1 LGIRDRKKEI
11 ICDKWGERGM
21 IESPSNRSMS
31 NTRCLKPGVILKER
45 YKIEEVIGA
54 GGFGI
59 TYRAWD
65 PLLQS
70 YVAIK
75 EYYPSGIAT
84 RSADSSKVCVP
95 VGQEQREY
103 HRGRIRFL
111 KEAQDVARFQSEP
124 NIVSIYDYLEENDTA
139 YMVMEYLHG
148 CTLKQYIREHG
159 GRLDTDHILHICL
172 SVLDALAVVHKAG
185 MIHRDISPENIFICE
200 DLTVKLIDFGAAKQV
215 YLDGEQTM
223 SVVLKPGY
231 APPEQ
236 YAKKDK
242 QGPWTDIYALGATLY
257 FAATGEKPEESF
269 GRVLEDTIKPV
280 CEVNPEIPR
289 AMSQVIMRA
298 MSVKIEDRYQTVE
311 AMREA
316 LLAGEGQNAQMEPYV
331 IPASRISKRDLPK
344 KRGFLI
350 GVAFCIVIMLVVTG
364 IWMAGRVAKKAGTAT
379 ATEMNAAS
387 TEAQTATMAD
397 AQTST
402 DAEQAAT
409 EAEKT
414 TQADNPM
421 VMHVP
426 TKEELAEQEKSD
438 AILNI
443 TSSETE
449 RVSID
454 AFEYMKDG
462 NQGYRMESADGLAAV
477 AYEGD
482 CVKLCLKY
490 YDSILGD
497 TPQVTDDLI
506 YSYTFERYDSDYG
519 IYRAIY
525 DADDTSGYWD
535 YATLYPPEFH
545 FADDSFTLYIP
556 LTSGLEDGRYK
567 LYFSYEDP
575 ATQKSVFQAT
585 IEFYLNR
592 SAM

>member
-1 LGIRDRKKEI
+1 
-11 ICDKWGERGM
+11 M

-331 IPASRISKRDLPK
+331 IPVSRISKRDLPK

-397 AQTST
+397 AQTAT

>member
-1 LGIRDRKKEI
+1 
-11 ICDKWGERGM
+11 M

-316 LLAGEGQNAQMEPYV
+316 LLGGEGQNAQMEPYV

-364 IWMAGRVAKKAGTAT
+364 IWMAGRVAKKTGTAT

>member
-1 LGIRDRKKEI
+1 
-11 ICDKWGERGM
+11 M

-31 NTRCLKPGVILKER
+31 NTRCLKPGVIFKER

-54 GGFGI
+54 GGFGL
-59 TYRAWD
+59 TSRAWD

-70 YVAIK
+70 YGAIK
-75 EYYPSGIAT
+75 EYYPAGIAT

-397 AQTST
+397 AQTAT

-506 YSYTFERYDSDYG
+506 PTMEYTGQSMMRMIHRVTG
-519 IYRAIY
+519 
-525 DADDTSGYWD
+525 TMQ
-535 YATLYPPEFH
+535 
-545 FADDSFTLYIP
+545 LYIRQSFILQMIP
-556 LTSGLEDGRYK
+556 LHCIFRLLRGWRMEGTSYIFLTKILLHRNRC
-567 LYFSYEDP
+567 FRR
-575 ATQKSVFQAT
+575 Q
-585 IEFYLNR
+585 LNFI
-592 SAM
+592 

>member
-1 LGIRDRKKEI
+1 
-11 ICDKWGERGM
+11 M

-316 LLAGEGQNAQMEPYV
+316 LLAGEGQNAQIEPYV

-397 AQTST
+397 AQTAT

>member
-1 LGIRDRKKEI
+1 
-11 ICDKWGERGM
+11 M

-298 MSVKIEDRYQTVE
+298 MSVKIENRYQTVE

-364 IWMAGRVAKKAGTAT
+364 IWMAGRVAKKTGTAT

-497 TPQVTDDLI
+497 TPQVTDDLT

>member
-1 LGIRDRKKEI
+1 
-11 ICDKWGERGM
+11 M

-364 IWMAGRVAKKAGTAT
+364 IWMTGRVAKKAGTAT

-409 EAEKT
+409 VAEKT

-497 TPQVTDDLI
+497 TPQVTDDLT

>member
-1 LGIRDRKKEI
+1 
-11 ICDKWGERGM
+11 M

-397 AQTST
+397 AQTAT

-443 TSSETE
+443 TFSETE

>member
-1 LGIRDRKKEI
+1 
-11 ICDKWGERGM
+11 M

-397 AQTST
+397 AQTAT

-462 NQGYRMESADGLAAV
+462 NQGYRMEFADGLAAV

>member
-1 LGIRDRKKEI
+1 
-11 ICDKWGERGM
+11 M

-397 AQTST
+397 AQTAT

-506 YSYTFERYDSDYG
+506 YSYTFERYDSGYG

-545 FADDSFTLYIP
+545 FADDSFTLYIA

-575 ATQKSVFQAT
+575 DTQKSVFQAT

>member
-1 LGIRDRKKEI
+1 
-11 ICDKWGERGM
+11 M

-269 GRVLEDTIKPV
+269 GRALEDTIKPV
-280 CEVNPEIPR
+280 CEVNPEIPH

-298 MSVKIEDRYQTVE
+298 MSVKIEDRYQMVE
-311 AMREA
+311 TMREA

-350 GVAFCIVIMLVVTG
+350 GVALCIVIMLVVTG
-364 IWMAGRVAKKAGTAT
+364 IWMSGRVAKKAGTAT

-397 AQTST
+397 AQTAT

-490 YDSILGD
+490 YDSILED

-575 ATQKSVFQAT
+575 DTQKSVFQAT

>member
-1 LGIRDRKKEI
+1 
-11 ICDKWGERGM
+11 M

-148 CTLKQYIREHG
+148 CTLKQYIRENG

-397 AQTST
+397 AQTAT

>member
-1 LGIRDRKKEI
+1 
-11 ICDKWGERGM
+11 M

-397 AQTST
+397 AQTAT

-477 AYEGD
+477 AYGGD

>member
-1 LGIRDRKKEI
+1 
-11 ICDKWGERGM
+11 M

-185 MIHRDISPENIFICE
+185 MIHRDISPENIFICD

-397 AQTST
+397 AQTAT

>member
-1 LGIRDRKKEI
+1 
-11 ICDKWGERGM
+11 M

-215 YLDGEQTM
+215 YLDREQTM

-397 AQTST
+397 AQTAT

>member
-1 LGIRDRKKEI
+1 
-11 ICDKWGERGM
+11 M

-397 AQTST
+397 AQTAT

-497 TPQVTDDLI
+497 SPQVTDDLT

>member
-1 LGIRDRKKEI
+1 
-11 ICDKWGERGM
+11 M

-139 YMVMEYLHG
+139 YMVMESLHG

-397 AQTST
+397 AQTAT

>member
-1 LGIRDRKKEI
+1 
-11 ICDKWGERGM
+11 M

-397 AQTST
+397 AQTAT

-506 YSYTFERYDSDYG
+506 YSYTFERYDSEYG

>member
-1 LGIRDRKKEI
+1 
-11 ICDKWGERGM
+11 M

-159 GRLDTDHILHICL
+159 GRLDTDHTLHICL

-397 AQTST
+397 AQTAT

>member
-1 LGIRDRKKEI
+1 
-11 ICDKWGERGM
+11 M

-31 NTRCLKPGVILKER
+31 NTQCLKPGVILKER

-103 HRGRIRFL
+103 HRGKIRFL

-397 AQTST
+397 AQTAT

>member
-1 LGIRDRKKEI
+1 
-11 ICDKWGERGM
+11 M

-397 AQTST
+397 AQTAT

-426 TKEELAEQEKSD
+426 TKEELAEQEQSD

>member
-1 LGIRDRKKEI
+1 
-11 ICDKWGERGM
+11 M

-350 GVAFCIVIMLVVTG
+350 SVALCIVIMLVVTG
-364 IWMAGRVAKKAGTAT
+364 IWMAGRVAKKTGTAT

-421 VMHVP
+421 IMHVP

-497 TPQVTDDLI
+497 TPQVTDDLT

>member
-1 LGIRDRKKEI
+1 
-11 ICDKWGERGM
+11 M

-311 AMREA
+311 AMRET

-397 AQTST
+397 AQTAT

>member
-1 LGIRDRKKEI
+1 
-11 ICDKWGERGM
+11 M

-364 IWMAGRVAKKAGTAT
+364 IWMAGRVAKKTGTAT

-426 TKEELAEQEKSD
+426 TKDELAEQEKSD

-497 TPQVTDDLI
+497 TPQVTDDLT

>member
-1 LGIRDRKKEI
+1 
-11 ICDKWGERGM
+11 M

-316 LLAGEGQNAQMEPYV
+316 LLAGEGKNAQMEPYV

-397 AQTST
+397 AQTAT

>member
-1 LGIRDRKKEI
+1 
-11 ICDKWGERGM
+11 M

-364 IWMAGRVAKKAGTAT
+364 IWMSGRVAKKAGTAT

>member
-1 LGIRDRKKEI
+1 
-11 ICDKWGERGM
+11 M
-21 IESPSNRSMS
+21 IESPSNRSMG

-397 AQTST
+397 AQTAT

>member
-1 LGIRDRKKEI
+1 
-11 ICDKWGERGM
+11 M

-316 LLAGEGQNAQMEPYV
+316 LLPGEGQNAQMEPYV

-397 AQTST
+397 AQTAT

>member
-1 LGIRDRKKEI
+1 
-11 ICDKWGERGM
+11 M

-95 VGQEQREY
+95 VGQERREY

>member
-1 LGIRDRKKEI
+1 
-11 ICDKWGERGM
+11 M
-21 IESPSNRSMS
+21 IEGPSNRSMS

-397 AQTST
+397 AQTAT

-497 TPQVTDDLI
+497 TPQVADDLI

>member
-1 LGIRDRKKEI
+1 
-11 ICDKWGERGM
+11 M

-95 VGQEQREY
+95 VGLEQREY

-269 GRVLEDTIKPV
+269 GRALEDTIKPV
-280 CEVNPEIPR
+280 CVVNLEIP
-289 AMSQVIMRA
+289 MYLSKVIMQA
-298 MSVKIEDRYQTVE
+298 MSVKIENRYPTVE

-316 LLAGEGQNAQMEPYV
+316 LLDGANQGEVRSIYT
-331 IPASRISKRDLPK
+331 IPKSSIPKRYLQTGK
-344 KRGFLI
+344 KLRGIVLI
-350 GVAFCIVIMLVVTG
+350 LILLILGGT
-364 IWMAGRVAKKAGTAT
+364 IWMLRLKMHQPENVAVTPT
-379 ATEMNAAS
+379 DAS
-387 TEAQTATMAD
+387 TEEKTATQTD
-397 AQTST
+397 AQIST
-402 DAEQAAT
+402 LPEPVS
-409 EAEKT
+409 EAKQT
-414 TQADNPM
+414 TGNSDNSM

-426 TKEELAEQEKSD
+426 TKEELEEQQKLD
-438 AILNI
+438 AILNV

-454 AFEYMKDG
+454 AFEYMEDG
-462 NQGYRMESADGLAAV
+462 NLGGVMDSSQMATDPY
-477 AYEGD
+477 YGD
-482 CVKLCLKY
+482 CAKLRLKY
-490 YDSILGD
+490 YDSLLANP
-497 TPQVTDDLI
+497 PQMSETFTN
-506 YSYTFERYDSDYG
+506 SFTFEKYDSETG
-519 IYRAIY
+519 IYKPIY
-525 DADDTSGYWD
+525 GLAGMESTWD
-535 YATLYPPEFH
+535 YATWFTPQFH
-545 FADDSFTLYIP
+545 FDKDAFTLYIP
-556 LTSGLEDGRYK
+556 LASDLEDGKYK

-575 ATQKSVFQAT
+575 DTYEALFQVT
-585 IEFYLNR
+585 IEFWLNR
-592 SAM
+592 GIS

>member
-1 LGIRDRKKEI
+1 
-11 ICDKWGERGM
+11 M

-103 HRGRIRFL
+103 HRGKIRFL

-497 TPQVTDDLI
+497 TPQVTDDLT

-556 LTSGLEDGRYK
+556 FTSGLEDGRYK

>member
-1 LGIRDRKKEI
+1 
-11 ICDKWGERGM
+11 
-21 IESPSNRSMS
+21 MS

-397 AQTST
+397 AQTAT

-462 NQGYRMESADGLAAV
+462 NQGYRMESADGLASV

>member
-1 LGIRDRKKEI
+1 
-11 ICDKWGERGM
+11 M

-185 MIHRDISPENIFICE
+185 MIRRDISPENIFICE

-397 AQTST
+397 AQTAT

>member
-1 LGIRDRKKEI
+1 
-11 ICDKWGERGM
+11 M

-331 IPASRISKRDLPK
+331 IPASGISKRDLPK

-497 TPQVTDDLI
+497 SPQVTDDLT

>member
-1 LGIRDRKKEI
+1 
-11 ICDKWGERGM
+11 M

-111 KEAQDVARFQSEP
+111 KEAQDVARIQSEP

-379 ATEMNAAS
+379 ATEMNAVS

-397 AQTST
+397 AQTAT

>member
-1 LGIRDRKKEI
+1 
-11 ICDKWGERGM
+11 M

-65 PLLQS
+65 PLLQA

-84 RSADSSKVCVP
+84 RSVDSSKVCVP
-95 VGQEQREY
+95 VGNEQKEY
-103 HRGRIRFL
+103 HRGLVRFL
-111 KEAQDVARFQSEP
+111 KEAQDVARFQAEP

-148 CTLKQYIREHG
+148 CTLKRYVLDHG
-159 GRLDTDHILHICL
+159 GRLDTDHIIHICL
-172 SVLDALAVVHKAG
+172 SVLDALAVVHASD

-269 GRVLEDTIKPV
+269 GRALEDTIKPV
-280 CEVNPEIPR
+280 CVVNPEIP
-289 AMSQVIMRA
+289 MYLSKVIMQA
-298 MSVKIEDRYQTVE
+298 MSVKIEDRYPTVE

-316 LLAGEGQNAQMEPYV
+316 LLDGANQGEVRSIYT
-331 IPASRISKRDLPK
+331 IPKSSIPKRYLQTGK
-344 KRGFLI
+344 KLRGIVLI
-350 GVAFCIVIMLVVTG
+350 LILLILGGT
-364 IWMAGRVAKKAGTAT
+364 IWMLRLKIHQPENVAVTPT
-379 ATEMNAAS
+379 DAS
-387 TEAQTATMAD
+387 TEEKIATQTD
-397 AQTST
+397 GQIST
-402 DAEQAAT
+402 LPEPVSEAEQ
-409 EAEKT
+409 T
-414 TQADNPM
+414 TGNSDNSM

-426 TKEELAEQEKSD
+426 TKEELEEQQKLD
-438 AILNI
+438 AILNV

-454 AFEYMKDG
+454 AFEYMEDG
-462 NQGYRMESADGLAAV
+462 NLGGVMDSSQMATDPY
-477 AYEGD
+477 YGD
-482 CVKLCLKY
+482 CAKLRLKY
-490 YDSILGD
+490 YDSLLANP
-497 TPQVTDDLI
+497 PQMSETFT
-506 YSYTFERYDSDYG
+506 YSFTFEKYDSETG
-519 IYRAIY
+519 IYKPIY
-525 DADDTSGYWD
+525 GLAGMESTWD
-535 YATLYPPEFH
+535 YATWFTPEFH
-545 FADDSFTLYIP
+545 FDKDAFTLYIP
-556 LTSGLEDGRYK
+556 LASDLEDGKYK

-575 ATQKSVFQAT
+575 DTYEALFQVT
-585 IEFYLNR
+585 IEFWLNR
-592 SAM
+592 GIS

>member
-1 LGIRDRKKEI
+1 
-11 ICDKWGERGM
+11 M

-364 IWMAGRVAKKAGTAT
+364 IWMAGRVAKKAGTTT

>member
-1 LGIRDRKKEI
+1 
-11 ICDKWGERGM
+11 M

-397 AQTST
+397 AQTAT

-545 FADDSFTLYIP
+545 FGDDSFTLYIP